1 MEKIVLMVLF
11 YKFSRF
17 FVRKG
22 KLVNLSPFFPLIFR
36 FGVHHFKPKTPKFGS
51 GIIILLKFALSRI
64 LTDYYF

>member
-1 MEKIVLMVLF
+1 MEKIVLVVLF

-22 KLVNLSPFFPLIFR
+22 KLANFPPIFR

-51 GIIILLKFALSRI
+51 GIIILLKFAP
-64 LTDYYF
+64 

>member
-22 KLVNLSPFFPLIFR
+22 KTGEFVSVFPPIFR

-51 GIIILLKFALSRI
+51 GRIILLKFAP
-64 LTDYYF
+64 